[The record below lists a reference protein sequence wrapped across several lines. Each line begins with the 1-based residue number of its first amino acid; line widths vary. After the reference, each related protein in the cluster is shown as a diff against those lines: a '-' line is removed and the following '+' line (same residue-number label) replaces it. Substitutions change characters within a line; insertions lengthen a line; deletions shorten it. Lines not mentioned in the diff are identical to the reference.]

1 MAQATFE
8 IGAAARIVIDGCHGD
23 LTIKGGER
31 TAVEVSSDRSLG
43 GRVSQSGDELTIRGY
58 NGDLEVQVG
67 REASIVGRRIS
78 GDVSIA
84 DVASVELQG
93 LAGDLS
99 LAGVS
104 TCRVDEVG
112 GDLDVQVHDGAVE
125 IGRVGGDLR
134 VENAQSLRLGAVG
147 GDAELSGIKQLV
159 ELGRIGGDLRLEWA
173 GQLAEA
179 LSGAVGGDAE
189 LELAPEASFVLR
201 ATVGGDITGDGTPP
215 SVSAEGHEAEDSAP
229 TPGGGSRHGWDLESG
244 GGELTATF
252 GNGGQELRLTVGGD
266 LELHGGHVTSSS
278 FQGGHGEDM
287 PMGDFGLGN
296 EMRRLARD
304 LKAMGRNLARDLARE
319 VRASTRGTPGPRPRV
334 HVQWN
339 DKAFHFDAEQID
351 RLTREAREAAASGI
365 ARAQEAVERALVNM
379 ASANRGWPPPPP
391 RPPEPPRAPG
401 VPAREYTG
409 QTVRIERAAPAP
421 ERSPEEVTAE
431 KLAILRMVSEGRLGV
446 DEAEV
451 MLRALEGRG

>member
-1 MAQATFE
+1 
-8 IGAAARIVIDGCHGD
+8 
-23 LTIKGGER
+23 
-31 TAVEVSSDRSLG
+31 
-43 GRVSQSGDELTIRGY
+43 
-58 NGDLEVQVG
+58 
-67 REASIVGRRIS
+67 
-78 GDVSIA
+78 
-84 DVASVELQG
+84 
-93 LAGDLS
+93 
-99 LAGVS
+99 
-104 TCRVDEVG
+104 
-112 GDLDVQVHDGAVE
+112 
-125 IGRVGGDLR
+125 
-134 VENAQSLRLGAVG
+134 
-147 GDAELSGIKQLV
+147 
-159 ELGRIGGDLRLEWA
+159 
-173 GQLAEA
+173 
-179 LSGAVGGDAE
+179 
-189 LELAPEASFVLR
+189 
-201 ATVGGDITGDGTPP
+201 
-215 SVSAEGHEAEDSAP
+215 
-229 TPGGGSRHGWDLESG
+229 
-244 GGELTATF
+244 
-252 GNGGQELRLTVGGD
+252 
-266 LELHGGHVTSSS
+266 
-278 FQGGHGEDM
+278 
-287 PMGDFGLGN
+287 MGDFGLGN

-379 ASANRGWPPPPP
+379 ASVNRVWPPPPP

>member
-1 MAQATFE
+1 MAQTTFE

-23 LTIKGGER
+23 LTIKGSER
-31 TAVEVSSDRSLG
+31 TTVEVSGDRSLG
-43 GRVSQSGDELTIRGY
+43 GRASQSGDELTIRGY
-58 NGDLEVQVG
+58 NGDLQVQVG
-67 REASIVGRRIS
+67 REASIAGRRIS

-104 TCRVDEVG
+104 NCRVDEVG
-112 GDLDVQVHDGAVE
+112 GDFDVQVHDGAVD

-147 GDAELSGIKQLV
+147 GDAELTGIKQLM

-179 LSGAVGGDAE
+179 ISGAVGGDAE
-189 LELAPEASFVLR
+189 LNLAPEASFVLR
-201 ATVGGDITGDGTPP
+201 ATVGGDIVGDGPP
-215 SVSAEGHEAEDSAP
+215 PAANAEGHEAEDSGAP
-229 TPGGGSRHGWDLESG
+229 PAGGSHGWDLASG

-252 GNGGQELRLTVGGD
+252 GNGGQDLRLTVGGD
-266 LELHGGHVTSSS
+266 LQLHGGHMSNST
-278 FQGGHGEDM
+278 FEGGHGEEM
-287 PMGDFGLGN
+287 PIGDFGIGN

-304 LKAMGRNLARDLARE
+304 LKAMGRDLARDLARE

-365 ARAQEAVERALVNM
+365 ALAQEAVERALVNM
-379 ASANRGWPPPPP
+379 ASANHGRPPSPP

-409 QTVRIERAAPAP
+409 QTVRIERAVP